1 SDGVLAI
8 AITLLVLEISV
19 PESDFDHLWRGIAN
33 QWPSY
38 LAYATSFLTIGGI
51 WLYHHAIFRRLAY
64 ADSNIIRLN
73 LGLLMTVSFLPF
85 PTKLMAES
93 LHAHNGEHAAVLFYG
108 ACLLVNASL
117 LAALG
122 RYSAREGLI
131 PDETDRANVRR
142 AADAISPNLGFYGV
156 IILAAAFIPRA
167 AVYGFLVLAIRAI
180 LGTR

>member
-1 SDGVLAI
+1 VIAI

-19 PESDFDHLWRGIAN
+19 PEDEFKHLWRGIAN

-51 WLYHHAIFRRLAY
+51 WLYHHAIFRRLEY

-73 LGLLMTVSFLPF
+73 IGLLMAVSFLPF

-93 LHAHNGEHAAVLFYG
+93 LHARAGEHAAVLFYG

-122 RYSAREGLI
+122 HYSAREELV
-131 PDETDRANVRR
+131 PNDTERATIRR
-142 AADAISPNLGFYGV
+142 AADAISPSLGFYGV
-156 IILAAAFIPRA
+156 VILAAAFVPRV

-180 LGTR
+180 IGTR